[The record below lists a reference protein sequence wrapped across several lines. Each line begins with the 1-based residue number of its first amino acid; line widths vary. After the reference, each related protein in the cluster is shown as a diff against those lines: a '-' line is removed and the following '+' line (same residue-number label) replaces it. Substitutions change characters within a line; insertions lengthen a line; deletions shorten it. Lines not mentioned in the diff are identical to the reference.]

1 MPKQTTHLPTKSQ
14 RQQERRERQRLERE
28 KQLRARRNR
37 NIIIAAVIVV
47 ALLAIGGVTWTL
59 WKPAQAANSSSTSAT
74 ATAASNTNTS
84 DNPLYPSVNGIAC
97 QGNEQLDYHIHA
109 HLSIYING
117 QQVQVPQSIGIASD
131 NSCIY
136 WLHTHDTSGIL
147 HIESPK
153 TKTYAL
159 GDFFQIWHGRFPELQ
174 YPAQLS
180 QTSGWTVYVNGKQ
193 YNGDINSVP
202 LNAHALITLAYN
214 SPGITPDTTYNWQ
227 GL

>member
-1 MPKQTTHLPTKSQ
+1 MPKQTTNLPTKSQ

-28 KQLRARRNR
+28 RQLRARRNR
-37 NIIIAAVIVV
+37 NIIIATVIVV
-47 ALLAIGGVTWTL
+47 ALLVIGGVTWAL
-59 WKPAQAANSSSTSAT
+59 WKPAQAANSSAT
-74 ATAASNTNTS
+74 TNSSTNTS
-84 DNPLYPSVNGIAC
+84 ANPLYPSVNGISC
-97 QGNEQLDYHIHA
+97 DSSEQLAYHIHA

-117 QQVQVPQSIGIASD
+117 QQVQVPQSIGIPSD
-131 NSCIY
+131 SSCFY
-136 WLHTHDTSGIL
+136 WLHTHDTSGII

-159 GDFFQIWHGRFPELQ
+159 GDFFQVWHGRFPELQ

-180 QTSGWTVYVNGKQ
+180 QTDGWTVYVNGKQ

-214 SPGITPDTTYNWQ
+214 SPGIKPDTTYNWQ